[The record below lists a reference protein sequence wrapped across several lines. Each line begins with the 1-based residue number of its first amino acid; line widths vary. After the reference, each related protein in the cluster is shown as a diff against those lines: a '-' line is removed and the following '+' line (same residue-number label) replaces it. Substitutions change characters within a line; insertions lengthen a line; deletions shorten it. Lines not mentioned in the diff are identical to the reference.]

1 MTKDN
6 FLFTLIG
13 LLLGTIIGFFI
24 TNAINQ
30 SAATMTGGQ
39 TQATQPAGS
48 VPGGHPSVS
57 GAGGSMAEV
66 QVTVENAR
74 QNPTDLEAQLK
85 AAELFYQIQ
94 RYDQAI
100 EFLAKANEI
109 QPENFEVIVNLG
121 NTNFDAGKYV
131 EAEKWY
137 ISALA
142 KKSDNLDVRTDMG
155 LTFIFRE
162 KPDYDR
168 AITEFKRVL
177 DADPNHSLAL
187 QNLTVAYT
195 RKSDAAGAEATLAKL
210 EKADPSNSA
219 LGKLREEIG
228 KLK

>member
-30 SAATMTGGQ
+30 NAATMTGGQ
-39 TQATQPAGS
+39 TQATQPAGG
-48 VPGGHPSVS
+48 VPGGHPSVP

-66 QVTVENAR
+66 QATVENAR
-74 QNPTDLEAQLK
+74 QNPRDLEAQLK

-121 NTNFDAGKYV
+121 NTNFDAGKYG

-142 KKSDNLDVRTDMG
+142 KKPDNLDVRTDMG
-155 LTFIFRE
+155 LTYIFRE

-177 DADPNHSLAL
+177 DADPNHPLAL

-195 RKSDAAGAEATLAKL
+195 RKSDAAGAEATLTRL

-219 LGKLREEIG
+219 LGKLREEIS